1 MLKLST
7 YFDSYTQSYPH
18 INLTDCIGLD
28 SEERLKGLYSVMEP
42 IISRIVIFLKPLYTQ
57 TIIMSIAK
65 PYKYQTFI
73 APNPRFVDSQILDLC
88 IKNI

>member
-7 YFDSYTQSYPH
+7 YFDSYTQSYPQ
-18 INLTDCIGLD
+18 IDLTDCIGLD

-73 APNPRFVDSQILDLC
+73 APNLVYL
-88 IKNI
+88 